1 MADVCATSVAP
12 GGLLTSP
19 EDKRLYRRL
28 ELPNGLVAILVHD
41 PHMAAHGP
49 AVSPGCLRWRLAIPL
64 TARPQDESDEEME
77 EDEEDDAEEEAEEE
91 DAEGEDEEPAGAPSA
106 CVPALWIAQLAR
118 ADMPICV
125 LHPQA

>member
-1 MADVCATSVAP
+1 MADVFATNVAT

-49 AVSPGCLRWRLAIPL
+49 AVSPGLLCGGCWRIPL

-77 EDEEDDAEEEAEEE
+77 EDEEDDADEEAEEE
-91 DAEGEDEEPAGAPSA
+91 EEEDEEPLSGALSA
-106 CVPALWIAQLAR
+106 CVPAFWISQLAC
-118 ADMPICV
+118 AC
-125 LHPQA
+125 

>member
-1 MADVCATSVAP
+1 LRALRQTGVVTPAPAIARATPSAMADVFATAVAP

-49 AVSPGCLRWRLAIPL
+49 AVSPGCLRRL
-64 TARPQDESDEEME
+64 
-77 EDEEDDAEEEAEEE
+77 
-91 DAEGEDEEPAGAPSA
+91 
-106 CVPALWIAQLAR
+106 LAN
-118 ADMPICV
+118 P
-125 LHPQA
+125 